1 MAATMTPEQLEA
13 QAADRRRDL
22 IRKVA
27 PFGVLLGLYLLVAA
41 FEPNFFRWASVRAL
55 LEQWPI
61 ILMLA
66 SGQMLV
72 VMTGRIDLSNASL
85 ASLSAMCTALWLGVE
100 GMPAGL
106 TIVLVILMATVI
118 GIFQGLLHY
127 HGQVASFVITLGG
140 LGAWSGMAL
149 AISGGRSIIENR
161 DTLDF
166 LFDRWIWDIPNGAI
180 FGALIA
186 LTLGGIM
193 KFMPIGRQIL
203 AVGNGQL
210 AAAYSGISVGKVMV
224 VVFGASGFFAGLCG
238 LGIVGW
244 IDAASPS
251 TADNLLLP
259 AIAAVVIGGTA
270 ITGGLGGIGR
280 TVVGAAIIA
289 VLRVGQ
295 DVAGIEAKY
304 QQVIYGALVI
314 IAVAATIDRSRLK
327 IVK

>member
-1 MAATMTPEQLEA
+1 MTTTDQA
-13 QAADRRRDL
+13 QSTAGSSERLRTYARMG
-22 IRKVA
+22 A
-27 PFGVLLGLYLLVAA
+27 PFAVFVALYVAVGI

-61 ILMLA
+61 ILLLA

-72 VMTGRIDLSNASL
+72 IMTGRIDLSNASL
-85 ASLSAMCTALWLGVE
+85 ASLSAMMTALLLDDLGGPV
-100 GMPAGL
+100 
-106 TIVLVILMATVI
+106 TVVLVIVIATLI
-118 GIFQGLLHY
+118 GLIQGLLHY

-140 LGAWSGMAL
+140 LGAWSGLAL
-149 AISGGRSIIENR
+149 AISGGRSIIDDT

-166 LFDRWIWDIPNGAI
+166 LFDRAILDIPNAVFFMI
-180 FGALIA
+180 LIVALVA
-186 LTLGGIM
+186 GMMRYL
-193 KFMPIGRQIL
+193 PIGRQIL

-210 AAAYSGISVGKVMV
+210 AAAYSGVDVGKVMAT
-224 VVFGASGFFAGLCG
+224 VFGASGLFAGLCG
-238 LGIVGW
+238 LAIVGW

-259 AIAAVVIGGTA
+259 AIAAVVIGATA

-280 TVVGAAIIA
+280 TAVGAAIVA

-295 DVAGIEAKY
+295 NVAGIEAKY
-304 QQVIYGALVI
+304 QPIIYGVLVVL
-314 IAVAATIDRSRLK
+314 AVGLTIDRSRLK